1 MTVWTNVLLDEANE
15 WLAERDLGRAT
26 AIFPIEEG
34 SEDSVFRLD
43 REDGSSAFLRLFERM
58 DAEGPLS
65 IAVRLAGYGL
75 PTCPPIE
82 DLQKRV
88 FVKLKG
94 KPASLFP
101 WIEGAWE
108 PKPSLRQI
116 EEIGVF
122 LGRMGRDGPAHCVDW
137 KCENPRGWQW
147 FEETTLSVAPFLDK
161 ETRRLILEEM
171 VTQKAFW
178 LGPEAA
184 RIPRGPVH
192 ADLFRNNVMFGPDGS
207 LAAVID
213 WVFCASDWPLIYDLA
228 IVANDWCL
236 KDNAYALEPRRLEAL
251 LRGREQALP
260 LNAAEIKAWPVALRL
275 AALRFSLSRFYDYYL
290 PRAPDGKKLD
300 PDHFPAI
307 LRKRKKL
314 KR

>member
-1 MTVWTNVLLDEANE
+1 MTVWTNVTLDEANA
-15 WLAERDLGRAT
+15 WLAVREMGLAT
-26 AIFPIEEG
+26 AIHPIEEG

-43 REDGSSAFLRLFERM
+43 REDGPSVFLRLFERM
-58 DAEGPLS
+58 DAKGPLS
-65 IAVRLAGYGL
+65 IAVRLADCGL

-82 DLQKRV
+82 DNNKRL
-88 FVKLKG
+88 FVNLKG

-122 LGRMGRDGPAHCVDW
+122 LGRMGLDGPEHCVGW
-137 KCENPRGWQW
+137 TCENPRGWPW
-147 FEETTLSVAPFLDK
+147 FEESTQSVAPFLDK
-161 ETRRLILEEM
+161 EMRRLIEEE
-171 VTQKAFW
+171 TSAQKTFW
-178 LGPEAA
+178 HGPEAA
-184 RIPRGPVH
+184 GIPLGPVH

-213 WVFCASDWPLIYDLA
+213 WVFCASDWPLVYDLA
-228 IVANDWCL
+228 IVANEWCL
-236 KDNAYALEPRRLEAL
+236 KDNGYELGPRRLEAL
-251 LRGREQALP
+251 LHGREQFLP
-260 LNAAEIKAWPVALRL
+260 MNDAEKKAWPMSLRL

-307 LRKRKKL
+307 LRERKKI